1 MNTEGLSYPG
11 IRCRSASFRRYFL
24 DASFLPRVQEPAA
37 IRLRHRVLQTPSL
50 IKTIAFLKSIIEE
63 PYEKDAVE

>member
-1 MNTEGLSYPG
+1 MNTEGLSCAWT
-11 IRCRSASFRRYFL
+11 RCRSASSRRYFL

-37 IRLRHRVLQTPSL
+37 IRLRHRVLQTLSL
-50 IKTIAFLKSIIEE
+50 IKTIVFLKSSIEK